1 MAKDSNYKKH
11 DVPYKAGTGYGTLWQ
26 APEDPAT
33 YINWN
38 DEILKTHFLDGWMK
52 ETSSALAMATKE
64 LRKKV
69 QSSEELLAEI
79 EKAEADLKTADTSD
93 LIDEI
98 QKRIEELNLHFAR
111 AKEEERAAGKK
122 AEKITIEGPMKKM
135 YQMLDFVAT
144 GGNKIGNEFKKL
156 ANSAIQFYRIAS
168 VYASNAGIKARDFV
182 RKLCDNVSLLFT
194 KGLAWLRAGH
204 IDSVRDKQL
213 GYAGKI
219 GGNFDNSGAISH
231 VELNHRTKT
240 LRNEIEVLEARIDF
254 CEKWDD
260 GKEEN

>member
-33 YINWN
+33 DINWN

-79 EKAEADLKTADTSD
+79 EKAGLLKTADTSD

-98 QKRIEELNLHFAR
+98 QKESKN
-111 AKEEERAAGKK
+111 
-122 AEKITIEGPMKKM
+122 
-135 YQMLDFVAT
+135 
-144 GGNKIGNEFKKL
+144 
-156 ANSAIQFYRIAS
+156 
-168 VYASNAGIKARDFV
+168 
-182 RKLCDNVSLLFT
+182 
-194 KGLAWLRAGH
+194 
-204 IDSVRDKQL
+204 
-213 GYAGKI
+213 
-219 GGNFDNSGAISH
+219 
-231 VELNHRTKT
+231 
-240 LRNEIEVLEARIDF
+240 
-254 CEKWDD
+254 
-260 GKEEN
+260 